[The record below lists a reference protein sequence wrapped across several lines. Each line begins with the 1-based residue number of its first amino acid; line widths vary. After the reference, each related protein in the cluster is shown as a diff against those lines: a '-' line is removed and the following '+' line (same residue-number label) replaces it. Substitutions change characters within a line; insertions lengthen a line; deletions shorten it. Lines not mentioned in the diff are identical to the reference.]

1 ITKHKRYKYL
11 ADADPVNKFDVSK
24 EISTKAVLRSDDEC
38 DSYDLGEIEDEH
50 DNKQLVA
57 KQTDPDTYIISAR
70 LEINKINNMLNINLP
85 EDDEYNTLAG
95 LILHYHQ
102 NFPKINQTIQIHDF
116 QCKVIKKTNTKIQL
130 VELKLNQ
137 PQPPEDSNE

>member
-1 ITKHKRYKYL
+1 
-11 ADADPVNKFDVSK
+11 
-24 EISTKAVLRSDDEC
+24 
-38 DSYDLGEIEDEH
+38 
-50 DNKQLVA
+50 
-57 KQTDPDTYIISAR
+57 
-70 LEINKINNMLNINLP
+70 MLNINLP

-102 NFPKINQTIQIHDF
+102 NFHKINQTIQIHDF

>member
-1 ITKHKRYKYL
+1 MHTLLQEKKSIAAIIDEFGGTAGIVTL
-11 ADADPVNKFDVSK
+11 EDIIE
-24 EISTKAVLRSDDEC
+24 EI
-38 DSYDLGEIEDEH
+38 LGEIEDEH